1 MSETKRNRI
10 KTKARP
16 SQLLSFSVRLNR
28 DALYK
33 IYSGQILLEFTNPLY
48 MLKVH
53 LFYLPQWSLG

>member
-10 KTKARP
+10 KTKTK

-33 IYSGQILLEFTNPLY
+33 IYNGQILLEFTNPLY
-48 MLKVH
+48 MLKCISFIDRNGH
-53 LFYLPQWSLG
+53 LG

>member
-10 KTKARP
+10 KTKAK

-33 IYSGQILLEFTNPLY
+33 IYNGQILLEFTNPLY
-48 MLKVH
+48 MLKVA
-53 LFYLPQWSLG
+53 P